1 MKEKSPLDEF
11 SVGDIVVAIGGIRKY
26 FIQAINVDMVWS
38 DPFQFTLYDIDE
50 TKNHVVLPGGMLVG
64 CWLKV
69 GNMFAN
75 EGEDD
80 DEDAR

>member
-1 MKEKSPLDEF
+1 M
-11 SVGDIVVAIGGIRKY
+11 G
-26 FIQAINVDMVWS
+26 

-50 TKNHVVLPGGMLVG
+50 TNNHVVLSGGMLVG